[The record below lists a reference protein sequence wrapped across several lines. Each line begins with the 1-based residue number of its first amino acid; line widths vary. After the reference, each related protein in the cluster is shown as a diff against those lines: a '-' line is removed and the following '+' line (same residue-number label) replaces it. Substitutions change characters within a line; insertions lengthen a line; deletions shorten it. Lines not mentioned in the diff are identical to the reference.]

1 MSTGVQVQPRSPY
14 LTTEAVA
21 ERYGVHP
28 GVIRRWARAGTIPH
42 IRPAGTLKFLF
53 PIAELDAWDYGAELE
68 AIESA
73 NGSRI
78 VRTVRP

>member
-1 MSTGVQVQPRSPY
+1 MSTAVQARSPY
-14 LTTEAVA
+14 LTTEAAA
-21 ERYGVHP
+21 ERYGVHA

-53 PIAELDAWDYGAELE
+53 PIAELEAWDRGAALE
-68 AIESA
+68 VIEGA

-78 VRTVRP
+78 IRTLRPA